1 MARTT
6 FSGPVKS
13 DNGFEG
19 DITGDVV
26 GDVFIPVDSVEATGA
41 NQDTASATAYGLNLV
56 ANADDT
62 AGVILPEAVI
72 GGQVIIVN
80 QEAANSLEV
89 YPADGESINGGTAN
103 APVTMGNAEAAVFLA
118 VSGSAWITLNPST
131 PS

>member
-19 DITGDVV
+19 NITGDIT
-26 GDVFIPVDSVEATGA
+26 GDVFIPVASVEATGA
-41 NQDTASATAYGLNLV
+41 NQDTATATSYGLNLV

-62 AGVILPEAVI
+62 AGVILPEAIV
-72 GGQVIIVN
+72 GGQVVIVN
-80 QEAANSLEV
+80 QEAANTLEV
-89 YPADGESINGGTAN
+89 YPANGEAINGGSAN
-103 APVTMGNAEAAVFLA
+103 AAVTMGNAEAAVFLA